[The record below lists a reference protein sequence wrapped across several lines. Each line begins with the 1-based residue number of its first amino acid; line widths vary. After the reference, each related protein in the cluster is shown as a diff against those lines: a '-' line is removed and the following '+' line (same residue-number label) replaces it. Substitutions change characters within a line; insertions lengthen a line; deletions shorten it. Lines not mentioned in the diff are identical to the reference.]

1 MVCTREG
8 AHIPKSLATEE
19 FITGVLHDTEQRIRE
34 QIDRGEIT
42 PTAESMQELSN
53 ALSHTVEVREGAWFG
68 KYIGKVKDSR
78 STREYLGGISLQA
91 LNDRVRKNN
100 ILRLK
105 NKAGRNGYPV
115 FQFKDGAVDPQVRQ
129 VIKTLLDGKLTEW
142 EVAFW
147 LAVPSNFFD
156 GRPAVEYMK
165 DSEENFKLVVAHAH
179 EDAANRRANY

>member
-1 MVCTREG
+1 M
-8 AHIPKSLATEE
+8 PKSLATEE
-19 FITGVLHDTEQRIRE
+19 FITGVLHDTERRIRE

-53 ALSHTVEVREGAWFG
+53 ALSHTVEVRKGARGSG

-105 NKAGRNGYPV
+105 NKAGRNGYTV

-147 LAVPSNFFD
+147 LAMPSNFFD
-156 GRPAVEYMK
+156 GRPAAEYMK
-165 DSEENFKLVVAHAH
+165 DSEENFKFVLACAVQ
-179 EDAANRRANY
+179 DAADRRANY

>member
-1 MVCTREG
+1 MILSG
-8 AHIPKSLATEE
+8 ASVNRSI
-19 FITGVLHDTEQRIRE
+19 G
-34 QIDRGEIT
+34 GEIT

-53 ALSHTVEVREGAWFG
+53 ALSHTVEVRKGARGSG

-115 FQFKDGAVDPQVRQ
+115 FSS
-129 VIKTLLDGKLTEW
+129 KTGQWIRRFGRLLK
-142 EVAFW
+142 
-147 LAVPSNFFD
+147 
-156 GRPAVEYMK
+156 YC
-165 DSEENFKLVVAHAH
+165 
-179 EDAANRRANY
+179 

>member
-1 MVCTREG
+1 M
-8 AHIPKSLATEE
+8 PKSLATEE
-19 FITGVLHDTEQRIRE
+19 FITGVLHDTERRIRE

-53 ALSHTVEVREGAWFG
+53 ALSHTVEVRKGARGSG

-115 FQFKDGAVDPQVRQ
+115 F
-129 VIKTLLDGKLTEW
+129 KTLLDGKLTEW

-147 LAVPSNFFD
+147 LAMPSNFFD
-156 GRPAVEYMK
+156 GRPAAEYMK
-165 DSEENFKLVVAHAH
+165 DSEENFKFVLACAVQ
-179 EDAANRRANY
+179 DAADRRANY

>member
-1 MVCTREG
+1 M
-8 AHIPKSLATEE
+8 PKSLATEE
-19 FITGVLHDTEQRIRE
+19 FITGVLHDTERRIRE

-53 ALSHTVEVREGAWFG
+53 ALSHTVEVRKGARGSG

-129 VIKTLLDGKLTEW
+129 VIKILLDSGLTEW
-142 EVAFW
+142 GVAFW
-147 LAVPSNFFD
+147 LARPSKFYD
-156 GRPAVEYMK
+156 DRPAAEYMK
-165 DSEENFKLVVAHAH
+165 DSEYNFKFVLACAVQ
-179 EDAANRRANY
+179 DAANRRANY

>member
-1 MVCTREG
+1 M
-8 AHIPKSLATEE
+8 PKSLATEE
-19 FITGVLHDTEQRIRE
+19 FITGVLHDTERRIRE

-53 ALSHTVEVREGAWFG
+53 ALSHTVEVRKGTRGSG

-129 VIKTLLDGKLTEW
+129 VIKVLLDSGLTEW
-142 EVAFW
+142 GVAFW
-147 LAVPSNFFD
+147 LARPSKFYDN
-156 GRPAVEYMK
+156 RPAAEYMK

>member
-1 MVCTREG
+1 M
-8 AHIPKSLATEE
+8 PKSLATEE
-19 FITGVLHDTEQRIRE
+19 FITGVLHDTERRIRE

-53 ALSHTVEVREGAWFG
+53 ALSHTVEVRKGARG
-68 KYIGKVKDSR
+68 SGTDIGKVKDSR

-115 FQFKDGAVDPQVRQ
+115 SSVLMSMSHNELEVLFGVLHVLNCGAIIVEFRRTSKP
-129 VIKTLLDGKLTEW
+129 KSYTPLGK
-142 EVAFW
+142 
-147 LAVPSNFFD
+147 
-156 GRPAVEYMK
+156 
-165 DSEENFKLVVAHAH
+165 
-179 EDAANRRANY
+179 AAI